1 MSTINYVLLN
11 LIAFLIFIYYYLTM
25 AKQLKIQKRK
35 RGRPP
40 GSTTSSKRKLPPA
53 IMETLRDE
61 ITSMLSMLNDRGLP
75 LHVLLCN
82 EIEATG
88 RPSVVLSALS
98 KYMPTDINLNVQNDF
113 TAALKEVSERL
124 QSDVID
130 LDIDND

>member
-1 MSTINYVLLN
+1 
-11 LIAFLIFIYYYLTM
+11 
-25 AKQLKIQKRK
+25 
-35 RGRPP
+35 
-40 GSTTSSKRKLPPA
+40 
-53 IMETLRDE
+53 METLRDE
-61 ITSMLSMLNDRGLP
+61 IISMLSMLNDRGLP

-113 TAALKEVSERL
+113 TTALKEVSERL

-130 LDIDND
+130 LDVDDD

>member
-1 MSTINYVLLN
+1 
-11 LIAFLIFIYYYLTM
+11 M
-25 AKQLKIQKRK
+25 AKQLKILKRK

-113 TAALKEVSERL
+113 TAALREVSERL

>member
-1 MSTINYVLLN
+1 
-11 LIAFLIFIYYYLTM
+11 M

-35 RGRPP
+35 RGRPI
-40 GSTTSSKRKLPPA
+40 GSTTNSKRKLPPA

-88 RPSVVLSALS
+88 RPSVVLNALS

-113 TAALKEVSERL
+113 TTALKEVSERL

-130 LDIDND
+130 LDVDDD